1 METAPADLPDSVE
14 DLRALVLLQT
24 EKHEEE
30 KQQLERKVSEQ
41 EQAITDHE
49 QVIAKQEQT
58 VSEYS
63 EEISQL
69 REYIRLLKSQ
79 RFGPRSERSVA
90 EQMGLFNEA
99 EAAADEDS
107 AEEAGAQAES
117 DEPSIEVPA
126 HTRRKRGGR
135 RPLPAFLPREEIVH
149 DVPEEERI
157 CCNDPEHQLVRIGE
171 EKLEQL
177 VFIPSTA
184 KVLVHVRPKYACPS
198 CKDAVKVAPPP
209 PQPIPKSFATPSLLA
224 QIVTSKYADALPLYR
239 QEKIFGRIG
248 VDLSRATMASW
259 VIRMGDL
266 VIPLLDYALDEIRN
280 GDYVQAD
287 ETPFQVLKEDG
298 KRATSKSYLW
308 ALRGGTEPEHPL
320 LYYEYAPTRSGE
332 VAQRLLEGFEGFLHT
347 DGYWGYD
354 GFDDQPGVVHVGCFA
369 HARRKFDEALRGQ
382 GKSSKKS
389 KPGAKKSLARQ
400 GFDQINKLY
409 EIERGYGDATAEE
422 RHALRAEKLAPKLVK
437 LREWI
442 DASKDRVPP
451 KSLTGKAISYLDS
464 QWSKLVRVLDDGR
477 IPLDTNAV
485 ERAIRPFVIG
495 RRNWMF
501 ADTPSGATASARLY
515 SLVETA
521 KANGLEPWA
530 YLAEVFEKL
539 PAAAT
544 DDDIEAL
551 LPWRVRLEGSPHRIA
566 NG

>member
-1 METAPADLPDSVE
+1 MTKVAKDLPESIDA
-14 DLRALVLLQT
+14 LKALVVANEELVFAKDKVISAKEQLL
-24 EKHEEE
+24 
-30 KQQLERKVSEQ
+30 LEREQ
-41 EQAITDHE
+41 R
-49 QVIAKQEQT
+49 IA
-58 VSEYS
+58 VL
-63 EEISQL
+63 EEQL
-69 REYIRLLKSQ
+69 RLLTHK
-79 RFGPRSERSVA
+79 RFGASSEKASLD
-90 EQMGLFNEA
+90 QLGLFNEA
-99 EAAADEDS
+99 EAAADED
-107 AEEAGAQAES
+107 AGEEHDAQAEN

-149 DVPEEERI
+149 DVPEEEKI
-157 CCNDPEHQLVRIGE
+157 CCNDPEHQLARIGE

-177 VFIPSTA
+177 VFIPATA
-184 KVLVHVRPKYACPS
+184 KVLVHVRPKYACRS
-198 CKDAVKVAPPP
+198 CKDGVKVAPPP

-266 VIPLLDYALDEIRN
+266 VTPLLDYALGEIRN

-409 EIERGYGDATAEE
+409 KIERGYGDAPAAE

-442 DASKDRVPP
+442 DDSKDRVPP

-485 ERAIRPFVIG
+485 ERGIRPFVIG
-495 RRNWMF
+495 RRNWLF

-544 DDDIEAL
+544 GADIEAL
-551 LPWRVRLEGSPHRIA
+551 LPWRVQLEASPHRVA

>member
-1 METAPADLPDSVE
+1 MRDMKTTPADLPDSIE
-14 DLRALVLLQT
+14 DLRALIFLQA
-24 EKHEEE
+24 EEHEEE
-30 KQQLERKVSEQ
+30 KQQLELKVAEQ
-41 EQAITDHE
+41 EHA
-49 QVIAKQEQT
+49 IAKQEQT

-99 EAAADEDS
+99 EAAADEGTD
-107 AEEAGAQAES
+107 EEPGAQAES
-117 DEPSIEVPA
+117 DEPSIEIPA

-157 CCNDPEHQLVRIGE
+157 CCNDPEHRLVRIGE

-177 VFIPSTA
+177 VFIPATA

-224 QIVTSKYADALPLYR
+224 QIVTSKYADGLPLYR
-239 QEKIFGRIG
+239 QEKIFSRIG

-266 VIPLLDYALDEIRN
+266 VIPLLDHALGEIRN
-280 GDYVQAD
+280 GGYVQAD

-354 GFDDQPGVVHVGCFA
+354 GFDDQPGIVHVGCFA

-422 RHALRAEKLAPKLVK
+422 RHALRAEKLAPKLAK
-437 LREWI
+437 LSEWI
-442 DASKDRVPP
+442 KASKDRVPP

-477 IPLDTNAV
+477 IPLDTNAI

-495 RRNWMF
+495 RRNWLF

-551 LPWRVRLEGSPHRIA
+551 LPWRVQLEGSPHRVA

>member
-1 METAPADLPDSVE
+1 METTPADLPDSIE
-14 DLRALVLLQT
+14 DLRALVLLQQGQIVEQT
-24 EKHEEE
+24 TKH
-30 KQQLERKVSEQ
+30 
-41 EQAITDHE
+41 EQAI
-49 QVIAKQEQT
+49 
-58 VSEYS
+58 SEYS

-79 RFGPRSERSVA
+79 RFGPKSERSVA

-99 EAAADEDS
+99 EATADEDTG
-107 AEEAGAQAES
+107 EEHDAQAEN
-117 DEPSIEVPA
+117 DEPCIEVPA

-149 DVPEEERI
+149 DVPEEEKI
-157 CCNDPEHQLVRIGE
+157 CCNDPEHQLARIGE

-177 VFIPSTA
+177 VFIPATA
-184 KVLVHVRPKYACPS
+184 KVLVHIRPKYACPS
-198 CKDAVKVAPPP
+198 CKDGVKVAPPP

-224 QIVTSKYADALPLYR
+224 QIVTSKYADGLPLYR
-239 QEKIFGRIG
+239 QEKIFSRIG

-259 VIRMGDL
+259 VIAMGDL
-266 VIPLLDYALDEIRN
+266 VIPLLDIILEKIRN
-280 GDYVQAD
+280 GGYAQAD

-332 VAQRLLEGFEGFLHT
+332 VAHRLLEGFEGFLQT

-354 GFDDQPGVVHVGCFA
+354 GFDDKPGVVHVGCFA
-369 HARRKFDEALRGQ
+369 HARRKFKDALRGQ
-382 GKSSKKS
+382 GKKP
-389 KPGAKKSLARQ
+389 KPGAKQSLARQ
-400 GFDQINKLY
+400 GFQQINKLY
-409 EIERGYGDATAEE
+409 EIERGYGDVTAEQ
-422 RHALRAEKLAPKLVK
+422 RHALRAQTLAPKLAK
-437 LREWI
+437 LRAWI
-442 DASKDRVPP
+442 HASKGRVPP

-464 QWSKLVRVLDDGR
+464 QWPKLERVLDDGR

-551 LPWRVRLEGSPHRIA
+551 LPWRVQLAESGLRVA
-566 NG
+566 NP

>member
-1 METAPADLPDSVE
+1 MRDMKTTPADLPDSIE
-14 DLRALVLLQT
+14 DLRALIFLQA
-24 EKHEEE
+24 EEHEEE
-30 KQQLERKVSEQ
+30 KQQLELKVAEQ
-41 EQAITDHE
+41 EHAIAE
-49 QVIAKQEQT
+49 QEQT

-79 RFGPRSERSVA
+79 RFGPSSERSVF

-99 EAAADEDS
+99 EAAADEGSDG
-107 AEEAGAQAES
+107 ETGAQAEG

-135 RPLPAFLPREEIVH
+135 RPLPTFIPREEIVH
-149 DVPEEERI
+149 DVPEEEKI
-157 CCNDPEHQLVRIGE
+157 CRNDPGHQLARIGE

-177 VFIPSTA
+177 FFIPATA

-198 CKDAVKVAPPP
+198 CKDGVKVAPPP

-224 QIVTSKYADALPLYR
+224 QIVTSKYADGLPLYR
-239 QEKIFGRIG
+239 QEKIFSRIG

-266 VIPLLDYALDEIRN
+266 VVPLLDYALDEIRN
-280 GDYVQAD
+280 GSYVQAD

-354 GFDDQPGVVHVGCFA
+354 GFDGQPGVVHVGCFA
-369 HARRKFDEALRGQ
+369 HARRKFNEALRGQ
-382 GKSSKKS
+382 GKSQKKS

-409 EIERGYGDATAEE
+409 KIERGYGDATGEE
-422 RHALRAEKLAPKLVK
+422 RYALRAEKLAPKLAK

-442 DASKDRVPP
+442 DASKARVPP

-495 RRNWMF
+495 RRNWLF

-544 DDDIEAL
+544 DADIEAL
-551 LPWRVRLEGSPHRIA
+551 LPWRVQLEDSPHRVT